1 MKSLLLLG
9 GGGHF
14 KSVVDSILELGI
26 FNKLGLVLNDDSAVA
41 YQSVLVVGCDDDLV
55 QLYRSGWDSA
65 FITVGSVGNTSI
77 REKLYRK
84 LCDIG
89 FDIPSIIDP
98 SAIIADNLKIGRGC
112 YIGKRSVLNSNSEI
126 QDCAIIN
133 TGAIVEH
140 DCAIG
145 MFAHIATGAV
155 LCGNVKV
162 GDCTHIG
169 AGSVVKQGVCIGNH
183 TLVGMGSVVTHD
195 LGDNVTAYGNP
206 CREIQ
211 K

>member
-14 KSVVDSILELGI
+14 KSVVDSVLELG
-26 FNKLGLVLNDDSAVA
+26 KYSRLGLVVNDSCDLI
-41 YQSVLVVGCDDDLV
+41 YQTVSVVGCDDDLER
-55 QLYRSGWDSA
+55 LYRSGWDSA
-65 FITVGSVGNTSI
+65 FITVGSVGNTTV
-77 REKLYRK
+77 RERLYSR
-84 LCDIG
+84 LRNIG

-98 SAIIADNLKIGRGC
+98 SAVIAEDVKIGRGC
-112 YIGKRSVLNSNSEI
+112 YVGKRSVLNSNSEI
-126 QDCAIIN
+126 CDCAIIN

-140 DCAIG
+140 DCLVGA
-145 MFAHIATGAV
+145 FTHIATGAV

-162 GDCTHIG
+162 GECAHIG
-169 AGSVVKQGVCIGNH
+169 AGSVVKQGLNIGNH
-183 TLVGMGSVVTHD
+183 TLIGMGSVVTHD
-195 LGDNVTAYGNP
+195 FGDDITAYGNP